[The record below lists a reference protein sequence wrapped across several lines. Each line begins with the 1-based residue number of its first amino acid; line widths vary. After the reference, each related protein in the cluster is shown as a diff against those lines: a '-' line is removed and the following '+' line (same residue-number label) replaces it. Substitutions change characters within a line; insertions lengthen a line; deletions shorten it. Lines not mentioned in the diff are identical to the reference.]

1 MSFAPFSFSH
11 VFLRQAFFLLLSCAV
26 VAAVY
31 LYARH
36 FNVAASY
43 RVQAKHAKSEIE
55 RLQWEANP
63 DLEKG
68 WLMLSRQHEA
78 SINLLKVMGT
88 DDQISALT
96 AFWYKMPE
104 TERSMRF
111 EKARNALITEP
122 GMAPLLKSQG
132 RELTDTLVPEMF
144 AEETFASDPSH
155 LMKLLNLLLDGQENT
170 QKTSEDPGVRKGRHD
185 ARDMYRSAILSRF
198 VASFLLDLSVAL
210 AAVEPR
216 PGMEKAILRE
226 QGHIDTV
233 SAEI

>member
-111 EKARNALITEP
+111 EKARNALN
-122 GMAPLLKSQG
+122 
-132 RELTDTLVPEMF
+132 V
-144 AEETFASDPSH
+144 
-155 LMKLLNLLLDGQENT
+155 
-170 QKTSEDPGVRKGRHD
+170 
-185 ARDMYRSAILSRF
+185 
-198 VASFLLDLSVAL
+198 
-210 AAVEPR
+210 
-216 PGMEKAILRE
+216 
-226 QGHIDTV
+226 
-233 SAEI
+233 